1 MKLQMGNEGNRL
13 MTGDAPLIVTVRFD
27 DASFA
32 HFQAMRQRHFP
43 PARNHIPAHLTLFH
57 HLPGAR
63 IGWIAQELDRVAR
76 TTPVLAGRVTG
87 LRHLGKG
94 VAYDLDCP
102 ELERMR
108 AVLSGVFADVLT
120 PQDRQR
126 IRPHVTIQNKVAP
139 HQARRLFDDLGA
151 GFQPFAFQATG
162 FLLWHY
168 RGGPWDR
175 AGQFLFDGPADGFGT
190 A

>member
-1 MKLQMGNEGNRL
+1 MA
-13 MTGDAPLIVTVRFD
+13 DDDPLILTAQLD

-57 HLPGAR
+57 HLPGHR
-63 IGWIAQELDRVAR
+63 ISWVVQELQGICLTAAPLPGRVA
-76 TTPVLAGRVTG
+76 G
-87 LRHLGKG
+87 LRFLGKG

-102 ELERMR
+102 GLEQLRSR
-108 AVLSGVFADVLT
+108 LAAIFATVLT

-139 HQARRLFDDLGA
+139 SEARRLFDDLST
-151 GFQPFAFQATG
+151 GFQPFPFTVTG
-162 FLLWHY
+162 LLLWRY
-168 RGGPWDR
+168 RGGPWDP
-175 AGQFLFDGPADGFGT
+175 AGRFPFPGAADAPGPG
-190 A
+190 

>member
-1 MKLQMGNEGNRL
+1 
-13 MTGDAPLIVTVRFD
+13 MTDEAPLILTVQLD

-63 IGWIAQELDRVAR
+63 IGWITQELARLAQASAPVPGRVA
-76 TTPVLAGRVTG
+76 G
-87 LRHLGKG
+87 LRFLGKG
-94 VAYDLDCP
+94 VAYEIDCP
-102 ELERMR
+102 EIERLR
-108 AVLSGVFADVLT
+108 AVLSGVFADHLT

-139 HQARRLFDDLGA
+139 ADARRLFDDLSA
-151 GFQPFAFQATG
+151 GFQPFAVQATG
-162 FLLWHY
+162 FLLWRY
-168 RGGPWDR
+168 RGGPWDA
-175 AGQFLFDGPADGFGT
+175 AGRFPFAGSAPA
-190 A
+190 